1 MAMPTMMNA
10 LYPSQAQGI
19 PATLHNM
26 TRMSPRP
33 SDTTGECNP
42 SVKFRQESLEKH
54 TISMPSQHFGGQPLT
69 DHDGATESNNT
80 LNPARSKTSHDTLA
94 PKDELEMEALDGLS
108 ALSLAGLPTISKHQ
122 EEIERATMTDEE
134 RVAALT
140 DVFGEYCALDIR
152 QNKRS
157 KCDLGPEEIEFLLQ
171 QMSMEL
177 ELIPASRKQA
187 LLYAQTVCNIDEFI
201 VRSGSRNSFDAK
213 V

>member
-1 MAMPTMMNA
+1 
-10 LYPSQAQGI
+10 
-19 PATLHNM
+19 
-26 TRMSPRP
+26 
-33 SDTTGECNP
+33 
-42 SVKFRQESLEKH
+42 
-54 TISMPSQHFGGQPLT
+54 
-69 DHDGATESNNT
+69 
-80 LNPARSKTSHDTLA
+80 
-94 PKDELEMEALDGLS
+94 MEALDGLS

-187 LLYAQTVCNIDEFI
+187 LLYAQTVCNIDEFSAQRLEKFLRCEGMNPK
-201 VRSGSRNSFDAK
+201 VRVSYDWLTLVLFPRSNVRLSHHHLCDFLYAAGSTAVCKLLGVPAQSLWTRQVCYAHDIARSAAR
-213 V
+213 